1 MNRNDMMAALHE
13 TQRPWD
19 FLVIGGGS
27 TGLGT
32 AVEAASRGYRTLL
45 VEQSDF
51 AKGTSSRSTKL
62 IHGGVRYLQQGDV
75 GLVLEALRERDRL
88 CRNAPH
94 LVHPL
99 GFVVPAYRSWEKPLY
114 WAGLKLYDLL
124 ARSRVLGTT
133 RALSAA
139 ATLEL
144 VPTLTAGGLRGGVL
158 YFDAQFDD
166 ARLAVNLAETLV
178 ENGGVALNYMQGVS
192 LIKDNGKVRGICARD
207 LESGAEHELR
217 ARVVVNATGV
227 FADAVRRM
235 DNPAADDLVRPSQ
248 GIHLVLDKKFL
259 PGATALMVPRTD
271 DGRVLF
277 AIPWHNVVLL
287 GTTDTAVGEAALE
300 PRPLEEEIHFLLEH
314 AARYFAQPPQRSDV
328 LSAFAG
334 LRPLVQQSKE
344 ERTASISRD
353 HELVISR
360 SGLVTI
366 TGGKW
371 TTYRKMGEDV
381 VDQASRCAGMRVR
394 PSMTRRLHIHGWHDA
409 AEREGPLAV
418 YGSDASRLRELI
430 AERPEWSAPL
440 HPDLPYQCGE
450 VVWAVRY
457 EMARTVEDVLA
468 RRTRALFLKARASM
482 EAAAKAAGL
491 MASELGQDASWEQR
505 QVESFHKVAE
515 GYVLK

>member
-1 MNRNDMMAALHE
+1 MKRDDMLAALDDK
-13 TQRPWD
+13 RPWD
-19 FLVIGGGS
+19 FLIIGGGA

-45 VEQSDF
+45 LEQSDF

-75 GLVLEALRERDRL
+75 GLVLEALRERDLL

-99 GFVVPAYRSWEKPLY
+99 AFLVPAYQSWERPFY

-139 ATLEL
+139 AAREL
-144 VPTLTAGGLRGGVL
+144 VPTLTPGGLRGGVL
-158 YFDAQFDD
+158 YYDAQFDD
-166 ARLAVNLAETLV
+166 ARLAVNLAAMLV
-178 ENGGVALNYMQGVS
+178 ENGGAGLNYVQVTSLMKANGRVQGVM
-192 LIKDNGKVRGICARD
+192 ARD
-207 LESGAEHELR
+207 VESGQEREIQAR
-217 ARVVVNATGV
+217 AVVNATGV

-235 DNPAADDLVRPSQ
+235 DNPAAQDLVRPSQ
-248 GIHLVLDKKFL
+248 GIHLVLDKSFL

-287 GTTDTAVGEAALE
+287 GTTDTEVGEVALE
-300 PRPLEEEIHFLLEH
+300 PRPLEQEIEFLLDH
-314 AARYFAQPPQRSDV
+314 AARYLTCAPRRSDV
-328 LSAFAG
+328 RSVFAG
-334 LRPLVQQSKE
+334 LRPLVQKSKE
-344 ERTASISRD
+344 ERTAAISRD
-353 HELVISR
+353 HELLIAR

-381 VDQASRCAGMRVR
+381 VDQAARAAGLRKR
-394 PSMTRRLHIHGWHDA
+394 PSMTQRLHIHGWQDPL
-409 AEREGPLAV
+409 ESEGPFAV
-418 YGSDASRLRELI
+418 YGSDAARVRALV
-430 AERPEWSAPL
+430 AERPEWSRPL
-440 HPDLPYQCGE
+440 HRDLPYRSGE

-468 RRTRALFLKARASM
+468 RRTRALFLNARAGM
-482 EAAAKAAGL
+482 EAAPDAAHL
-491 MASELGQDASWEQR
+491 MAQEMGKDAAWEQEQVDSFR
-505 QVESFHKVAE
+505 QVAES
-515 GYVLK
+515 YVLK